1 VNDFEKQSARMGAA
15 SWLSTERD
23 SRSNTWKWSEYW
35 PSVRMAM
42 SWKTNQMPGE
52 PSTSARRVAGMKRSE
67 KEEEGRGIERAV
79 ESASITRSASAKCGR
94 RERG

>member
-1 VNDFEKQSARMGAA
+1 
-15 SWLSTERD
+15 
-23 SRSNTWKWSEYW
+23 
-35 PSVRMAM
+35 
-42 SWKTNQMPGE
+42 MPGE
-52 PSTSARRVAGMKRSE
+52 PSMSARRVAGMKRSE